1 MIDIVGHPNRA
12 VRIWNAN
19 STIAVS
25 SPGVVHLLN
34 YAGRSRDSSTQV
46 RIQGIYR
53 NALLLRPGSQPLE
66 LEASRRGSTTEVFV
80 PDVPFVGTIVF
91 R

>member
-1 MIDIVGHPNRA
+1 M
-12 VRIWNAN
+12 RIWNAN

-34 YAGRSRDSSTQV
+34 YAGRSRSETQV
-46 RIQGIYR
+46 RIQGVYKT
-53 NALLLRPGSQPLE
+53 ATLLRPGSEPKK

-80 PDVPFVGTIVF
+80 SDLAYVGTVQF
-91 R
+91 G